1 MGSKRPV
8 LLFVLSIAAILPLS
22 AVSLTFRS
30 FDHGGFSR
38 FVIEGDSPFA
48 HSVVS
53 TPAEIQVTLDHAAQ
67 LTTAPVPI
75 RNSQLLEGFQHQI
88 RDGHSVVTIRLRKPV
103 RIRKNFV
110 LESPFRVVFDLVP
123 APASQAA
130 PPPPAATP
138 VPRSTPPPPASEQAQ
153 PTPSATP
160 QATPPAGEPSPS
172 KRRAIETICLDPGHG
187 GEDLGAVGK
196 GKLLEKELT
205 LKVSRKLRELIVS
218 RLGLRVVM
226 TRDRDADVSLN
237 GRAGFANSQ
246 NAQIFLSIHF
256 NSSRRTSARGSESY
270 FVSLNATDDEAME
283 LARKENQH
291 NGGGEEAEAQS
302 DELKMILWNMAQTE
316 YIRESSRLAESIQT
330 ELNELL
336 DTRNRGVKQAPFR
349 VLMRTAM
356 PAVLVETAFVSN
368 EGEASKLRDEAFL
381 DRVAAAIFNGLSRF
395 ITYYNSQIQ

>member
-130 PPPPAATP
+130 PPPKRLCRCFCGIITVTAAAWKP
-138 VPRSTPPPPASEQAQ
+138 LKKLSLLSKIGDFCRENIL
-153 PTPSATP
+153 PSNTAT
-160 QATPPAGEPSPS
+160 AALLT
-172 KRRAIETICLDPGHG
+172 KRRKI
-187 GEDLGAVGK
+187 
-196 GKLLEKELT
+196 
-205 LKVSRKLRELIVS
+205 
-218 RLGLRVVM
+218 
-226 TRDRDADVSLN
+226 
-237 GRAGFANSQ
+237 
-246 NAQIFLSIHF
+246 
-256 NSSRRTSARGSESY
+256 
-270 FVSLNATDDEAME
+270 
-283 LARKENQH
+283 
-291 NGGGEEAEAQS
+291 
-302 DELKMILWNMAQTE
+302 
-316 YIRESSRLAESIQT
+316 
-330 ELNELL
+330 
-336 DTRNRGVKQAPFR
+336 
-349 VLMRTAM
+349 
-356 PAVLVETAFVSN
+356 
-368 EGEASKLRDEAFL
+368 
-381 DRVAAAIFNGLSRF
+381 
-395 ITYYNSQIQ
+395 